1 MLIGANK
8 VIPVFETVLT
18 IKTNSGDVKDIAFL
32 IFEKSKANLDET
44 QIRQIISDRLN
55 DTNNRV
61 HTDRIV
67 EAINNK

>member
-18 IKTNSGDVKDIAFL
+18 IKTNSDDVKDIAFL
-32 IFEKSKANLDET
+32 IFEKAKANLDET

-55 DTNNRV
+55 DTNTRV

>member
-32 IFEKSKANLDET
+32 IFEKAKANLDET